1 MGQRLLHVAIT
12 AVALF
17 FVSDVVIGLTT
28 CGRSFYTCAEGRPP
42 SGPCSLTAQPTRIL
56 QPVGIFSSTISIY
69 LTLCNNSIISAV
81 V

>member
-17 FVSDVVIGLTT
+17 FVSDAVIGLTT
-28 CGRSFYTCAEGRPP
+28 CGRSFYTCAEGGPP
-42 SGPCSLTAQPTRIL
+42 SRPCSLTAQPTHSL
-56 QPVGIFSSTISIY
+56 QPAGIFSSAISTY
-69 LTLCNNSIISAV
+69 PTLCNNSIISAV